1 MPRTTGRASLGGLAL
16 RDVNRLHSRS
26 GSSTSPNKT
35 KRRVSFGGS
44 SSTGIPSFDFDGGNS
59 SNNLNDVSFSTS
71 SSSMVANEPKKDR
84 RTMLEE
90 WRAKVRAKEA
100 NNGSIV
106 LLSGTRSQQ
115 QVQQQQQQ
123 QQNQFQIQDQDK
135 DKENQIASAYNA
147 QIMDTS
153 YTSSVTLPLP
163 PSNTTQGTS
172 AVERFRLRRLQ
183 RERMALSN
191 AVSGEDTYQVNTS
204 QHSMMPPLPPSDK
217 SIASTSCSMTVASK
231 STITA
236 DVSTTGVEPYSTST
250 SVICFDDDI
259 APSSSRIGR
268 VGSTPLMNRRMTLS
282 GGAARR
288 RVGKGRKSMLPSS
301 MLDGELICS
310 CFYSIMN

>member
-44 SSTGIPSFDFDGGNS
+44 SSTGILSFDFDGGNT

-100 NNGSIV
+100 NNGNTV
-106 LLSGTRSQQ
+106 LLSGTGSQ
-115 QVQQQQQQ
+115 QVQQPHQQHQYQ
-123 QQNQFQIQDQDK
+123 MQEQ
-135 DKENQIASAYNA
+135 DKENQIASASNT
-147 QIMDTS
+147 QIMDPSSTTS
-153 YTSSVTLPLP
+153 LALPLP
-163 PSNTTQGTS
+163 PSNIAQGTT

-191 AVSGEDTYQVNTS
+191 AVTGEESNQGNSS
-204 QHSMMPPLPPSDK
+204 QHAMMPPLPPSDK
-217 SIASTSCSMTVASK
+217 SAASTSCSTTVASR
-231 STITA
+231 STITT
-236 DVSTTGVEPYSTST
+236 DVLSTGVEPYSTST

-259 APSSSRIGR
+259 APSSSSRIGR

-301 MLDGELICS
+301 ILDGE
-310 CFYSIMN
+310 